1 MSLETSSFSNLADKI
16 KAKLDTANDKN
27 SKKKDAK
34 NAVKAENKAKNDARE
49 AKKKEHEQRK
59 KEEAEAMKKKAKNF
73 NKSKFGKKEEEKVT
87 EVKPSKTKGSDK
99 TEKSKGSR
107 TKSQDSSSDKSTKT
121 KTKEFKPDSLLAEI
135 LELGGTEEDLKLV
148 EDLSD
153 GEDDVV
159 VNPSNGSKIDSGDLL
174 KFMKDIGLDGDVPQ
188 LVEDVKDEDV
198 EEEQEEDDDEGMEDD
213 EDEDTEEDD
222 EESESDSDDEPA
234 PAKPIIST
242 GPSAKEKL
250 IEAMSLPQ
258 DIKTP
263 TAVPPRPDWYNH
275 QIDVP
280 ETLEPISETDV
291 ESLKDQGM
299 KLLKQDQDT
308 YKGNQQS
315 SQQTFMQQML
325 TSGTLS
331 DKISTY
337 TLLIHDSPLHNL
349 KSFEQL
355 MYLCKKKGRTSAL
368 QGLEALKDLFINAGV
383 LPDRKLRWFKNQPVQ
398 KNSAPEYLAIWAF
411 EDWLKT
417 QYFELL
423 QIMEGISHD
432 TVTHLRSSVVAHI
445 VDLLKAKPEQE
456 VNLLRLAV
464 NKLGDKDTV
473 VCSQTS
479 YHLLQLMQAHP
490 AMKGIVINSIW
501 ELVFRP
507 GSDYHSQYYSAITLN
522 QSILTSRDTDLANT
536 LVTNYFL
543 LFEKVLKENEA
554 DFDKDLTKKDA
565 KDTKGKHKSRHN
577 AGKGKKGGVK
587 QQQKTVETQ
596 KDEANQ
602 KLISA
607 ILSGLNRAF
616 PFSNLTEAEFSKHI
630 DSLFRITHSA
640 NFGTAIQ
647 ALSLLF
653 QVCQDAQKDRY
664 YRTLYESLLDPRLV
678 DSSKQ
683 GLYLNLLFKS
693 IKADTNVQRVQAFA
707 KRMVQVALGWLK
719 TGSVVGMVYLLGEVR
734 KISGGVEALSNV
746 STGLEE
752 FTDVKEEEDDGLMVN
767 IDTSKKSVDSGES
780 QTHKEDSYDG
790 KKRDPLFANAN
801 TTSLYELQFLLRHY
815 HPSVTAYAENYVNR
829 GESLAKPDLDLH
841 SLAHFLDKFVYRNP
855 KQQQKLKGNS
865 IMQPL
870 AGGAAANNL
879 LVGLKGS
886 NTAQPVNV
894 QEWKDRNKD
903 KVAPED
909 VFFYNYFQPKQL
921 KEETKKLSKED
932 EYQDIGGDSELDDD
946 EVWDA
951 MVKSQPDIDP
961 EEDDIDMDMDDFS
974 DDPELDKIDGELE
987 EGDFSDFSDS
997 DLEEEK
1003 SESEK
1008 PSKKDE
1014 AAFFEEAE
1022 DEDEEGA
1029 ADSDD
1034 EPALDFSDDEDNL
1047 IASDDEV
1054 TLKRKAGD
1062 DGDKK
1067 QKKKKFS
1074 DLPTFGSMD
1083 DYAQYLQ
1090 SDDEDFS

>member
-34 NAVKAENKAKNDARE
+34 KAVKAENKAKNDARE
-49 AKKKEHEQRK
+49 AKKKEHDQRK
-59 KEEAEAMKKKAKNF
+59 KEEAEAMKKRAKNF
-73 NKSKFGKKEEEKVT
+73 NKSKFGKKEDDKSEEAK
-87 EVKPSKTKGSDK
+87 EVNKDSKKEPKKKD
-99 TEKSKGSR
+99 KSK
-107 TKSQDSSSDKSTKT
+107 DSKKDSKDK
-121 KTKEFKPDSLLAEI
+121 KEKKDSKDSKDKKGFKPDSLLEEI

-153 GEDDVV
+153 GEDEVV
-159 VNPSNGSKIDSGDLL
+159 VNASNGSKLDSADLL
-174 KFMKDIGLDGDVPQ
+174 KFMKDIGLNGEVPQ
-188 LVEDVKDEDV
+188 LVEDAKDEDV
-198 EEEQEEDDDEGMEDD
+198 EMEQEDEE
-213 EDEDTEEDD
+213 EDEEEEEEEEEEEDEED
-222 EESESDSDDEPA
+222 ESEEESEEEEEE
-234 PAKPIIST
+234 KVVST
-242 GPSAKEKL
+242 APSAKEKL
-250 IEAMSLPQ
+250 VQAMSLPQ

-275 QIDVP
+275 PIDVP
-280 ETLEPISETDV
+280 ENLKPISESDV
-291 ESLKDQGM
+291 ESLKEQGM
-299 KLLKQDQDT
+299 KLLKADQDT

-349 KSFEQL
+349 KSFESL

-490 AMKGIVINSIW
+490 AMKGIVINAIW

-507 GSDYHSQYYSAITLN
+507 GSDYHSQYYSTITLN
-522 QSILTSRDTDLANT
+522 QSILTSKDTELANQ

-554 DFDKDLTKKDA
+554 DFDKDLTKKDT

-577 AGKGKKGGVK
+577 AGKGKKGGAK
-587 QQQKTVETQ
+587 QQQKTAETQ

-653 QVCQDAQKDRY
+653 QVCQDAHKDRY

-719 TGSVVGMVYLLGEVR
+719 TGSVVGMVYLLGEIR

-746 STGLEE
+746 ATGLEE
-752 FTDVKEEEDDGLMVN
+752 FVEVKDEEDDGMLVN
-767 IDTSKKSVDSGES
+767 IDTSKKEVAAGEG
-780 QTHKEDSYDG
+780 QTHKEDTYDG
-790 KKRDPLFANAN
+790 KKRDPMFANAN

-815 HPSVTAYAENYVNR
+815 HPSVTAYAENYASR
-829 GESLAKPDLDLH
+829 GDSMAKPDLDLH

-879 LVGLKGS
+879 LVGLKGA
-886 NTAQPVNV
+886 NTAQPVNAR
-894 QEWKDRNKD
+894 EWNAKNPD
-903 KVAPED
+903 KIAPED
-909 VFFYNYFQPKQL
+909 VFFYNYFQPKQA
-921 KEETKKLSKED
+921 KEESKKLSKED
-932 EYQDIGGDSELDDD
+932 EYLDVGGDSELDEE

-951 MVKSQPDIDP
+951 MVKSQPDIDGA
-961 EEDDIDMDMDDFS
+961 EDDDVEMDMGDFS
-974 DDPELDKIDGELE
+974 DDPELDEEVELDE
-987 EGDFSDFSDS
+987 ADFSDLSDS
-997 DLEEEK
+997 DV
-1003 SESEK
+1003 ESDKEEK
-1008 PSKKDE
+1008 PSKEAE
-1014 AAFFEEAE
+1014 AAFFEDE
-1022 DEDEEGA
+1022 DEDEEA
-1029 ADSDD
+1029 DDSDD

-1047 IASDDEV
+1047 IDSDDEV

-1062 DGDKK
+1062 DDGEKK